1 MDIYQFLIKKKFFTK
16 EEAALLKKEAKQSGK
31 TLEDLIAANGGF
43 KETDFFHWKAEA
55 LAVPLLKD
63 LPEDIPSDILSII
76 PRESAD
82 FYKILPLNIEKDTN
96 VLEVGMVYPENPQAQ
111 EALKFLVRQQK
122 LTLRVYL
129 ITLSAFKNNFGKYN
143 ITEKEM
149 KQALENLEKDI
160 FLENEETS
168 PRANKNEFNRLV
180 EEAPTIKIVSVIL
193 RQAVEGKAS
202 DIHIE
207 PGRNCL
213 KIRYRLDGILYPSLV
228 LPLQVYPAVVGRIK
242 ILSRLKID
250 ETRLPQDGRFSAKIE
265 QKLIDFRV
273 STLPTILGE
282 KVVLRVL
289 DASAGVKTLK
299 ELGLTGR
306 NYDLIEK
313 AAKLPYKMILATGP
327 TGSGKTTT
335 LYSMLHLI
343 NNDKVNSI
351 TLEDPIEYFI
361 EGVNQSQ
368 INPDIGYTFANGLR
382 QILRQDPNIIMIG
395 EIRDEET
402 ANLAVHAALT
412 GHLVLSTLHTNSA
425 VGVVPR
431 LMDMGIKPFLIVPAL
446 STILSQRLVRI
457 LCSACKQKKELSGD
471 LEKYVLDKIS
481 HLPSDERKKVKIERP
496 LTVFQPVGCKKC
508 NNTGYSGRLG
518 IFEVFEMNDNLEQ
531 LILSRDSE
539 HEASEHEILVEAR
552 KQGMLTME
560 EDGILK
566 VLEGLTSIEEVMRTT
581 SED

>member
-16 EEAALLKKEAKQSGK
+16 EEAAASKKESSQSGK
-31 TLEDLIAANGGF
+31 TLEELMAAKGVL
-43 KETDFFHWKAEA
+43 KETDFFRWKSEA
-55 LAVPLLKD
+55 LAIPFRKD
-63 LPEDIPSDILSII
+63 LPEDISHDILSII

-82 FYKILPLNIEKDTN
+82 FYKIIPLSIERAHNT
-96 VLEVGMVYPENPQAQ
+96 LEVGMVYPENPQAQ

-122 LTLRVYL
+122 LALSVYL
-129 ITLSAFKNNFGKYN
+129 ITLSDFKKSFGKYN
-143 ITEKEM
+143 VVEREV
-149 KQALENLEKDI
+149 KQALESLEKDI
-160 FLENEETS
+160 LLEDMGA
-168 PRANKNEFNRLV
+168 PRVSKNEFDRLV

-207 PGRNCL
+207 PCRDFL
-213 KIRYRLDGILYPSLV
+213 RIRYRLDGILYSSLV
-228 LPLQVYPAVVGRIK
+228 LPLQVHPAVVGRIK

-289 DASAGVKTLK
+289 DASAGAKTLK
-299 ELGLTGR
+299 DLGLTGR
-306 NYDLIEK
+306 NYDLMEK
-313 AAKLPYKMILATGP
+313 AAGLPYKMVLATGP

-335 LYSMLHLI
+335 LYSMLHLM
-343 NNDKVNSI
+343 NSEEVNII

-368 INPDIGYTFANGLR
+368 VNPDIGYTFANGLR
-382 QILRQDPNIIMIG
+382 QILRQDPNIIMVG

-402 ANLAVHAALT
+402 ANLAVQAALT
-412 GHLVLSTLHTNSA
+412 GHLVLSSLHTNSA
-425 VGVVPR
+425 VGTISR
-431 LMDMGIKPFLIVPAL
+431 LIDMNIKPFLIAPTLDTV
-446 STILSQRLVRI
+446 LSQRLVRV
-457 LCSACKQKKELSGD
+457 LCPVCKKKKTLSGD
-471 LEKYVLDKIS
+471 LEKYISDKIS
-481 HLPSDERKKVKIERP
+481 RLPSAEKEKVKIERP
-496 LTVFQPVGCKKC
+496 LMVFQPVGCKKC

-518 IFEVFEMNDNLEQ
+518 IFEVIEMNDNLTQ
-531 LILSRDSE
+531 LVFNK
-539 HEASEHEILVEAR
+539 ASEHEIFLEAR

-560 EDGILK
+560 EDGLLK
-566 VLEGLTSIEEVMRTT
+566 VLEGITSLEEVMRTT